1 MLVPMVATEN
11 EKPVVITLK
20 SRPIFRAFCIS
31 VALHFIVFS
40 VIELGHGLGWWKQ
53 SLVPAWL
60 REAAQRQL
68 LQNKNRVPKPNQ
80 DNKPEEE
87 IPMTF
92 IETDPSAPAEEPPK
106 DTSYYSDQSR
116 TAANLKSEAKAKV
129 PKIDGKQQQ
138 VPRLADQARPQLKP
152 QPRPE
157 KSQEP
162 APPEPQPL
170 QPETLKTESVAESK
184 PQPPPPKEKSVA
196 QTALKPEPELK
207 PGDLEMGTPK
217 PPQKAAPAFT
227 ADPLLNTAPVEPTPP
242 AHRPR
247 PRTLAMA
254 REQSGMLA
262 GEKMKQEGGVPRV
275 SMHASPNIRGTAFGA
290 YDAAFIAAVQSR
302 WFGLLE
308 QRAFVGNQTGKVVL
322 DFRLHQDGRITD
334 MHVQEAEVNETLSY
348 ICERA
353 VQEPAPYQ
361 KFPSDLRRLLPN
373 DYREVRF
380 TFFYN

>member
-1 MLVPMVATEN
+1 MLVAMVETET

-40 VIELGHGLGWWKQ
+40 VIELGRGMGWWKQ
-53 SLVPAWL
+53 SVVPVWL

-68 LQNKNRVPKPNQ
+68 QPNKVNSAKTAQ
-80 DNKPEEE
+80 EKKADEE

-92 IETDPSAPAEEPPK
+92 IETDPSTPTEEPAK
-106 DTSYYSDQSR
+106 KTVYYSNQS
-116 TAANLKSEAKAKV
+116 TAAANLKSEADAKV
-129 PKIDGKQQQ
+129 PKIDGKQTQ
-138 VPRLADQARPQLKP
+138 VPRLADQARPQPNP
-152 QPRPE
+152 QPQPQ
-157 KSQEP
+157 KSAEP
-162 APPEPQPL
+162 TPPEPQPL
-170 QPETLKTESVAESK
+170 QPETQKAETVAESK
-184 PQPPPPKEKSVA
+184 PQPPAPKEKSIA
-196 QTALKPEPELK
+196 QPAPKPEPELK

-217 PPQKAAPAFT
+217 PAKKVASAFT
-227 ADPLLNTAPVEPTPP
+227 ADPPLQSQPVEPTPP
-242 AHRPR
+242 ARRPR

-275 SMHASPNIRGTAFGA
+275 APRISMDVTGSLFGA

-302 WFGLLE
+302 WFGLLD
-308 QRAFVGNQTGKVVL
+308 QRQFVGNQSGKVVL

-334 MHVQEAEVNETLSY
+334 MHVKEADVNETLSY

-361 KFPSDLRRLLPN
+361 KFPADLRRLLPN